1 MPAAAWAPH
10 TPRYA
15 LSRRNIFFCAGQGL
29 GMPLLI
35 AALSVI
41 LLHRADGGAVVVYPR
56 HVTSLHARPAAA
68 GGNRIVAPAAGC
80 VIWLDDGRMLSVL
93 ESCEVVVLRLRG
105 Q

>member
-1 MPAAAWAPH
+1 VGPAHPAVCPAAAE
-10 TPRYA
+10 Y
-15 LSRRNIFFCAGQGL
+15 FFCAGQGL
-29 GMPLLI
+29 RMPLLI